1 MNEIEAAAF
10 GKAVGDA
17 TRQRIL
23 RYCCCE
29 QRSVGEI
36 AKHAKITQPTA
47 SHHLAILERAELV
60 SRVQE
65 GKAAFYRVRQE
76 TMVSCCGQLLLC
88 LAPDAKGTKALNR
101 CC

>member
-1 MNEIEAAAF
+1 MDESEAAAF
-10 GKAVGDA
+10 GKAVGDL

-29 QRSVGEI
+29 RRSVGEI
-36 AKHAKITQPTA
+36 AKHAEVTQPTA
-47 SHHLAILERAELV
+47 SHHLAILEKAKLV

-65 GKAAFYRVRQE
+65 GKVAYFTVDQQRV
-76 TMVSCCGQLLLC
+76 VSCCGQLLLSI
-88 LAPDAKGTKALNR
+88 APDQEGTKALCG